1 MLWGKPTKAKS
12 SSMNNSY
19 AGITRFR
26 FIGYNLSHIGTP
38 LFYGAKIGIKNVVS
52 KNIRDNFANESVE

>member
-1 MLWGKPTKAKS
+1 MLRGKSTKAKS

-38 LFYGAKIGIKNVVS
+38 LFYGAKIGIKNLGS
-52 KNIRDNFANESVE
+52 KNIRDN

>member
-1 MLWGKPTKAKS
+1 
-12 SSMNNSY
+12 MNNSY

-26 FIGYNLSHIGTP
+26 FIGYNLSHAGTP
-38 LFYGAKIGIKNVVS
+38 LFYGAKIGIKNLGS

>member
-1 MLWGKPTKAKS
+1 MLRGKPTKAKS

-38 LFYGAKIGIKNVVS
+38 LFLRRKNRN
-52 KNIRDNFANESVE
+52 KKFRKQKY